1 MKYILKLT
9 FGLLLGIGML
19 AACSDDS
26 DNKSVEFSLDKE
38 DITVGNN
45 GGAEQLAVTADGKWT
60 TSVDA
65 SWVKVTP
72 ANGVGSGE
80 CTIQID
86 STVISDRRKA
96 TIRIMAEGQA
106 PKKVTINQ
114 LGYKK
119 GIYLDQQD
127 TIIESSG
134 KLEERVLTI
143 KVTTNVK
150 FEKVTAKDA
159 TETNE
164 VVWLE
169 YEEKDFDLDYG
180 DRPRTIQL
188 RFKWANN
195 PQEKERVAKV
205 VFTPANNI
213 AIEKTVLTV
222 HQKAAPPITDDRAGD
237 SLALLAISQMM
248 NTIFELWDSSENMQY
263 WTGVT
268 LWERTDKE
276 VKDNPKMLGRV
287 RSVLFSF
294 ADTKESI
301 PYQVSK
307 LTYVE
312 SLSFY
317 SNVNHA
323 LKDIDLDCAPL
334 LKLTYLKKLKIGSY
348 GLRTVK
354 SNFKILG
361 DRLVSLDLSGN
372 HFNKLPDDLTPTN
385 FPKLKT
391 FKFGSQR
398 RWDTIK
404 DLENDPRKDNIGFKI
419 NTSDENFTRLLKWNA
434 LDTLNLQYAFIEGTL
449 PASIDGISLYTKEE
463 VEQSTGDNKLSRKL
477 IGQPKVLPNT
487 LFFALNLNYLTGDIP
502 DWLRYHPH
510 FSEWNPLVLFFEQ
523 EIGFNSVGDETGFT
537 NKETDLE
544 YYYKEYPHKRP
555 NFEIE

>member
-164 VVWLE
+164 VAWLE

-334 LKLTYLKKLKIGSY
+334 LELTYLKKLKIGSY

-372 HFNKLPDDLTPTN
+372 HFNRLPDELTPTN